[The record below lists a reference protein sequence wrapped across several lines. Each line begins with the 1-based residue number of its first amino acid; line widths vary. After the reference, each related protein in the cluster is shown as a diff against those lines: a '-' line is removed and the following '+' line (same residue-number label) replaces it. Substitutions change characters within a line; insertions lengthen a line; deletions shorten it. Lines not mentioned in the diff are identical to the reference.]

1 MAEKIVIEPVAP
13 YTNHGN
19 TLAAW
24 ALCGLVTIGFII
36 GAVGF
41 DLANTPITIAG
52 IVVMVVGLI
61 AGIALKAAGYGQG
74 GAKTLAKA
82 KH

>member
-1 MAEKIVIEPVAP
+1 MAEKQIELNPALP

-19 TLAAW
+19 TVAAW

-36 GAVGF
+36 GSVGFNIANMMILIVGCVVMAVG
-41 DLANTPITIAG
+41 
-52 IVVMVVGLI
+52 IV

-74 GAKTLAKA
+74 GAKTKY
-82 KH
+82 HH